1 MTGINN
7 IKLKSLEQTKNFYKW
22 ELKKKNLTEKQRD
35 KFLLAL
41 ESIEKIIK
49 KKELSGEE
57 RRHKK
62 FMAYD
67 HKAILREGKKGY

>member
-1 MTGINN
+1 MTGINT

-49 KKELSGEE
+49 KKEEPGEK
-57 RRHKK
+57 RKHKK
-62 FMAYD
+62 ITGYD
-67 HKAILREGKKGY
+67 HKAVFLNSKRDY